1 MNEIIRKPA
10 VAGLFYPKNADAL
23 KSMITD
29 LLSKTKSEINGE
41 NIFGLVSPHAG
52 YIYSGY
58 TAAFAYN
65 VLSEKEFTTA
75 IILSPSHHDYFQG
88 ISVYSGDFYETPLG
102 KVAVDKDLRTLFL
115 NNSKNIYSADIG
127 HRAEHA
133 IEVQIPFLQIIKGN
147 FKILP
152 VVIGDQR
159 RKYLDELSAKIAE
172 CYSPE
177 TVIIA
182 SSDLS
187 HFYNK
192 EMAGKLDELV
202 EERIRDFD
210 FEELQADFENQNCE
224 ACGGGAIVSLMK
236 AANLKGFTKS
246 KILSRTDSGD
256 FSGDNTSVV
265 GYLSAVIYN

>member
-1 MNEIIRKPA
+1 VNEIIRKPA
-10 VAGLFYPKNADAL
+10 VAGMFYPKNADAL
-23 KSMITD
+23 KNMITD
-29 LLSKTKSEINGE
+29 LLSKTKSEIDYK
-41 NIFGLVSPHAG
+41 NIFGIISPHAG

-65 VLSEKEFTTA
+65 LLSEKEFTAA
-75 IILSPSHHDYFQG
+75 IILSPSHRDYFQG
-88 ISVYSGDFYETPLG
+88 ISVYNGDFYETPLG
-102 KVAVDKDLRTLFL
+102 RVAVDKDLRMLFL
-115 NNSKNIYSADIG
+115 NNSKNIFSADIG

-133 IEVQIPFLQIIKGN
+133 IEVQIPFLQTIKSE

-159 RKYLDELSAKIAE
+159 RKFLDELSDKIAE
-172 CYSPE
+172 CYNQNF
-177 TVIIA
+177 VIIA

-187 HFYNK
+187 HFYSK
-192 EMAGKLDELV
+192 QMANKLDGLV
-202 EERIRDFD
+202 EERIADFD

-236 AANLKGFTKS
+236 AANRLGFNKS

-256 FSGDNTSVV
+256 FSGDNSSVV
-265 GYLSAVIYN
+265 GYLSAAIYN